1 MLKLLIGNKNY
12 SSWSLRAWL
21 ALKQTGAPF
30 EEVLIPLDQPTT
42 AQELGRRS
50 PSGRVPCLVDGP
62 LAIWDSLAICEH
74 LAERFPHAGLW
85 PVDPAARAIAR
96 SVSAEMHSGFPTVR
110 AQMSMDLRAT
120 RPTPPSSAA
129 LAQELT
135 RIQALWADCLQR
147 FGQGGPFL
155 FGDACVADAMFAPV
169 VSRFRTYGVPLE
181 GRLSTYADA
190 VWALPAM
197 QEWAAAARAEP
208 WELPNH

>member
-1 MLKLLIGNKNY
+1 MLKLVIGNKNY

-42 AQELGRRS
+42 AREIAQRS
-50 PSGRVPCLVDGP
+50 PSGRVPCLIDGT

-74 LAERFPHAGLW
+74 LAERFPDAGLW
-85 PVDPAARAIAR
+85 PKDPAARAIAR

-110 AQMSMDLRAT
+110 AQMGMDLRAT
-120 RPTPPSSAA
+120 RPTPHSSPA
-129 LAQELT
+129 LALELA

-147 FGQGGPFL
+147 FGQGGAFL
-155 FGDACVADAMFAPV
+155 FGEACVADAMFAPV
-169 VSRFRTYGVPLE
+169 VSRFRTYGVPLQ
-181 GRLSTYADA
+181 GPLATYADA
-190 VWALPAM
+190 VWTLPAM